1 MEHWAYDEAPA
12 PLGLVPVE
20 GRGSLPFALV
30 HGESL
35 LAAASWALTT
45 AGVRLYDLSVP
56 FEQVRERCREEDVDL
71 VVHDPLCPLT
81 PVEFLVEALEL
92 ARSTRAV
99 VLGVRP
105 VTDTVKEYD
114 AQPDGSVRLGAT
126 VDREGLA
133 SLASP
138 VVLPGTV
145 VAALEDL
152 PTDDLGRLVLDL
164 AARFPVRQL
173 PAPALARRVVDAE
186 DLQVLAALSSSRD

>member
-1 MEHWAYDEAPA
+1 MDPWPYDETPA

-45 AGVRLYDLSVP
+45 AGAQLYDLAVP
-56 FEQVRERCREEDVDL
+56 FAQVRDRCRDEDVDL

-81 PVEFLVEALEL
+81 PVDFLVDAVDL

-99 VLGVRP
+99 VVGVRP

-114 AQPDGSVRLGAT
+114 ARPDGVVRLGAT
-126 VDREGLA
+126 VDRDGLVA
-133 SLASP
+133 LASP
-138 VVLPGTV
+138 VVLPAAV
-145 VAALEDL
+145 VAALDDL
-152 PTDDLGRLVLDL
+152 PTDDLLGLVVDL
-164 AARFPVRQL
+164 SARFPVRHL
-173 PAPALARRVVDAE
+173 EAPALARRVTDVD
-186 DLQVLAALSSSRD
+186 DLQVLAALSATRG